1 MDTDKNSI
9 FLEKHLKTVGQ
20 SVRIDIL
27 KKLNSSQFHLSF
39 SKLQKEVLD
48 QNSSSVN
55 FSFHLNELKKREMI
69 DSSENGY
76 YITKLGKD
84 ILGGI
89 LSIEEI
95 LIKKTKKK
103 MIRTSKYSKELFDLK
118 KIEEFLITEG
128 GLEIFLAQQIAREV
142 EERLAKT
149 DIEYLTAPLMREYIN
164 VILLENGLE
173 EVRHKLTRLGTPPFE
188 VSKLFNL
195 EKKGLLPDK
204 FIKKLGSDVSE
215 QYLLLNL
222 IPKSLADLYL
232 SGEIALLHLNYWAL
246 RPLGIY
252 LDSNTLL
259 DYVLQ
264 NKISSSGKS
273 SAGID
278 YINLILALFDFLHQ
292 LKHFYSTDVL
302 LGNFSKYFLA
312 GLNFKETES
321 YLFDILASQMLKFNN
336 AHNTTNSHLTLGFS
350 GKIDSQENQNLK
362 CFLNSLSKTQ
372 DHYHLPLLAYDYSN
386 LGTKSTDNTL
396 LAEFLSD
403 NLRPSTIFFNNQNSS
418 ILNSTITKIERPHDN
433 KLILDKILINLH
445 MISVE
450 AKQNDDLFL
459 EILENRM
466 ESIFELYNYK
476 TKLVEKKLKS
486 INLWDKIS
494 LNIFGDKREEI
505 FDESIK
511 SISFFGLNKAILN
524 HCGIELERTDNSIS
538 FALEVLSLMKRI
550 IEERNERD
558 NNQYIFNQ
566 PHKAEYLGNSWRNDL
581 QQDNGLG
588 SCYSSKIIR
597 EGCSIPITKK
607 VAIFKKFESVLSGG
621 SLFTENINEEKISV
635 NQLTQLL
642 VKSKINAFSLNI
654 VNNKTNN

>member
-1 MDTDKNSI
+1 MDSDKNTN
-9 FLEKHLKTVGQ
+9 FLEKHLKTLGQ
-20 SVRIDIL
+20 TVRIDIL
-27 KKLNSSQFHLSF
+27 KKLNSSQYHISF

-48 QNSSSVN
+48 QNLTSVN

-69 DSSENGY
+69 DSNENGY
-76 YITKLGKD
+76 FITKLGKD

-95 LIKKTKKK
+95 LIKKNKKK

-118 KIEEFLITEG
+118 KIEEYLITEG
-128 GLEIFLAQQIAREV
+128 GLENSLAQKIAREV

-164 VILLENGLE
+164 AILLENGLE
-173 EVRHKLTRLGTPPFE
+173 EVRHKLTRLGTPPYE

-195 EKKGLLPDK
+195 EKKGLLPDQ

-222 IPKSLADLYL
+222 IPKNLADLYL
-232 SGEIALLHLNYWAL
+232 SGEIALLNLNYWAL

-252 LDSNTLL
+252 LDSKTLI
-259 DYVLQ
+259 DYVMQ

-273 SAGID
+273 SGGID

-302 LGNFSKYFLA
+302 LGNFSKLFLA
-312 GLNFKETES
+312 DLNFAESQS
-321 YLFDILASQMLKFNN
+321 YLSDILASQMLKFNN
-336 AHNTTNSHLTLGFS
+336 DHNTTHSHLTLGFS

-362 CFLNSLSKTQ
+362 DFLNSLSKTQ

-386 LGTKSTDNTL
+386 IGTQSTENTL
-396 LAEFLSD
+396 LTEFLSD
-403 NLRPSTIFFNNQNSS
+403 NLRPNTIFFNNQNSS
-418 ILNSTITKIERPHDN
+418 ILNSTITKIEHPHDN

-466 ESIFELYNYK
+466 ESVFDLYHYK
-476 TKLVEKKLKS
+476 TKLVEKKLNP
-486 INLWDKIS
+486 INKWDKIS
-494 LNIFGDKREEI
+494 QHIFGDKKEKI

-524 HCGIELERTDNSIS
+524 HCGIELERTDNSTS

-550 IEERNERD
+550 IEERNETD
-558 NNQYIFNQ
+558 NNHYIFNQ
-566 PHKAEYLGNSWRNDL
+566 PHKAEYLGNSWHNDV
-581 QQDNGLG
+581 QHDNGLG

-597 EGCSIPITKK
+597 EECSIPITKK
-607 VAIFKKFESVLSGG
+607 VAIFKKFEPILSGG
-621 SLFTENINEEKISV
+621 SLFTENIDDEKISV
-635 NQLTQLL
+635 NELTQLL
-642 VKSKINAFSLNI
+642 VKSKINAFSLNS
-654 VNNKTNN
+654 VNSKTSL